1 VGRIPHECDQVDLLR
16 ALHQVRRIPVV
27 GDGQR
32 LLGIIAQADIAT
44 RMDSPRRIATLVEE
58 ISQPSAG

>member
-1 VGRIPHECDQVDLLR
+1 M
-16 ALHQVRRIPVV
+16 ALHQVRRILVV

-44 RMDSPRRIATLVEE
+44 RIDSPRRIATLVEE